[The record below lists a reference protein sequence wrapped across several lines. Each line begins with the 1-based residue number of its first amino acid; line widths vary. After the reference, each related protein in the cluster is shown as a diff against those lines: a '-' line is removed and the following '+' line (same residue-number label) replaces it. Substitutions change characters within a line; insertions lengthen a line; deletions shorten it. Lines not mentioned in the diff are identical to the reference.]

1 MLRKLLLSIFF
12 VSFSLI
18 SLAQVKEITLEDIW
32 NGSFRTERMEVLHS
46 MKNGQQY
53 SVLNFNRST
62 RSTSID
68 LYDYKTQSKVAA
80 LVDSKDLDAIPYFT
94 NYTFS
99 ADESKIILAT
109 EVESIYRRSTLGVFF
124 VYDIASKQLQ
134 KVSDS
139 KIQEPTFSPDASQ
152 VAYGFNNNLY
162 LKDLKSNREKQIT
175 FDGEKNKI
183 INGITDWVYEEEF
196 AFVRAYDWN
205 ADGQKIAFLRFDE
218 TAVPEFSLDVYGQA

>member
-1 MLRKLLLSIFF
+1 MLRKSLFSILF

-80 LVDSKDLDAIPYFT
+80 LVDSKDLEAIPYFT
-94 NYTFS
+94 NYTLVQMNQKSFS
-99 ADESKIILAT
+99 
-109 EVESIYRRSTLGVFF
+109 
-124 VYDIASKQLQ
+124 QL
-134 KVSDS
+134 KLNPY
-139 KIQEPTFSPDASQ
+139 IDA
-152 VAYGFNNNLY
+152 
-162 LKDLKSNREKQIT
+162 
-175 FDGEKNKI
+175 
-183 INGITDWVYEEEF
+183 
-196 AFVRAYDWN
+196 
-205 ADGQKIAFLRFDE
+205 
-218 TAVPEFSLDVYGQA
+218 PH

>member
-1 MLRKLLLSIFF
+1 MLRKPLFSILF
-12 VSFSLI
+12 VFFSLI
-18 SLAQVKEITLEDIW
+18 SLAQVKEIILEDIW

-53 SVLNFNRST
+53 SVLNFNPST

-68 LYDYKTQSKVAA
+68 LYDYKTQSKVVA
-80 LVDSKDLDAIPYFT
+80 LVDSKDLEAIPYFT

-99 ADESKIILAT
+99 ADESKIILTT

-139 KIQEPTFSPDASQ
+139 KINFR
-152 VAYGFNNNLY
+152 V
-162 LKDLKSNREKQIT
+162 
-175 FDGEKNKI
+175 
-183 INGITDWVYEEEF
+183 
-196 AFVRAYDWN
+196 
-205 ADGQKIAFLRFDE
+205 
-218 TAVPEFSLDVYGQA
+218 

>member
-1 MLRKLLLSIFF
+1 
-12 VSFSLI
+12 
-18 SLAQVKEITLEDIW
+18 
-32 NGSFRTERMEVLHS
+32 MEVLHS

-80 LVDSKDLDAIPYFT
+80 LVDSKDLEAIPYFT

-109 EVESIYRRSTLGVFF
+109 EFESIYRRSTLGVFF

-162 LKDLKSNREKQIT
+162 LKDLKSDREFHAHAHRLLTVVQVTKTANKLPLIKHIRRDLQSTHHVRLREHIDNLALRRLHQI
-175 FDGEKNKI
+175 G
-183 INGITDWVYEEEF
+183 
-196 AFVRAYDWN
+196 RASC
-205 ADGQKIAFLRFDE
+205 RE
-218 TAVPEFSLDVYGQA
+218 RV